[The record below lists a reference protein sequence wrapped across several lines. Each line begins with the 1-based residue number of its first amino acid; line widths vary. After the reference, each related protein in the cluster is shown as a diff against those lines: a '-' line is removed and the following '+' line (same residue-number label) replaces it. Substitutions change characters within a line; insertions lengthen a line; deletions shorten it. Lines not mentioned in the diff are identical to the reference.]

1 MSDNESG
8 AASGGN
14 GNGNGGGGSQHLRVV
29 NLQTAVDKKK
39 QNCVLK
45 LRELLAQA
53 EQGKYIDLIVIAGK
67 PAGDHSLHWT
77 PMAGQEVR
85 FIGALAVMK
94 RILLNSINI
103 TRQ

>member
-1 MSDNESG
+1 VSDNG
-8 AASGGN
+8 NNN
-14 GNGNGGGGSQHLRVV
+14 GNGKGGMHHLRVV
-29 NLQTAVDKKK
+29 PLETALEKKK
-39 QNCVLK
+39 KNCVLK

-53 EQGKYIDLIVIAGK
+53 EQGNYTDLIVIAGR

-77 PMAGQEVR
+77 TMSGQEVR

-94 RILLNSINI
+94 RILLNNINV

>member
-1 MSDNESG
+1 MSDDTKG
-8 AASGGN
+8 GPPGGN
-14 GNGNGGGGSQHLRVV
+14 GNGNGSGGSQHLHVV
-29 NLQTAVDKKK
+29 PLQTAVDKKK
-39 QNCVLK
+39 NNCVLK

-53 EQGKYIDLIVIAGK
+53 EQGRYTDLVIIAGR

-103 TRQ
+103 TRS

>member
-1 MSDNESG
+1 MSDDAN
-8 AASGGN
+8 GN
-14 GNGNGGGGSQHLRVV
+14 GNGNGNGSGGTHHLRVV
-29 NLQTAVDKKK
+29 PLQTEADKKK
-39 QNCVLK
+39 DNCVLK

-53 EQGKYIDLIVIAGK
+53 EQGKYTDLIVIAGR

-94 RILLNSINI
+94 RILLNMVKLTNH
-103 TRQ
+103 

>member
-1 MSDNESG
+1 MSDETSNG
-8 AASGGN
+8 NGGN
-14 GNGNGGGGSQHLRVV
+14 GNGNGKGGMHHLQVV
-29 NLQTAVDKKK
+29 NLTTQVDKKK

-53 EQGKYIDLIVIAGK
+53 EQGQYTDLIVIAGR

-85 FIGALAVMK
+85 FIGAIAVMK
-94 RILLNSINI
+94 RILLNGINI